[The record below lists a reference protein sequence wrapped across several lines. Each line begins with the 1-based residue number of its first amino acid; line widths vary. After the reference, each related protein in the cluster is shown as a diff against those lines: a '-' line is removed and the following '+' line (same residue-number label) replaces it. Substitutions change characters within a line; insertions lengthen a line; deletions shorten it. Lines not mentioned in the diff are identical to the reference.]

1 MKIKIYESLE
11 LIEDKAQ
18 NNIWILDIGRGEIP
32 GNIHYDE
39 VISASFY
46 PIKTKLPAMLGK
58 IAKYIKETPGQEWNW
73 DYTVYVKDRESLRIE
88 NTTAYVVP
96 FSKIVEI

>member
-46 PIKTKLPAMLGK
+46 PTKTKLPAMLGK
-58 IAKYIKETPGQEWNW
+58 IAKYVKETTGQEWNW

>member
-58 IAKYIKETPGQEWNW
+58 IAKSVKETTGQEWNW

>member
-1 MKIKIYESLE
+1 MKIKIYESLD
-11 LIEDKAQ
+11 LVKDKKQ
-18 NNIWILDIGRGEIP
+18 RDIWVLDIGRGEIP
-32 GNIHYDE
+32 DNIHYDE

-46 PIKTKLPAMLGK
+46 PIRTKLPAMLGK
-58 IAKYIKETPGQEWNW
+58 IAKYVKETTGQEWNW